1 MSIAPIEFIVV
12 NHRAP
17 KQLAQ
22 LPIVLIMTMVMGSGC
37 AKDDPVDAP
46 VAPLAPSPES
56 AAGIRVHPDEATFLY
71 RYFPTGKRKA
81 RTVSAIER
89 VPAEN
94 RSTVLV
100 VPGDQEVP
108 PGLVYVADLRK
119 AAADGTYPYQVMEVA
134 ALDRVLDDTRGQAPS
149 TIEAPAKGKSAKTAG
164 KEGKVILYSASWCSA
179 CTKARRWLTNKGIPF
194 QERDVEKD
202 PGARSDMLQRAKSAG
217 VSPSQLQGV
226 PVIWAKGQIMMGF
239 DPKAVLRAL
248 GS

>member
-1 MSIAPIEFIVV
+1 MD
-12 NHRAP
+12 
-17 KQLAQ
+17 
-22 LPIVLIMTMVMGSGC
+22 G
-37 AKDDPVDAP
+37 P
-46 VAPLAPSPES
+46 VAPSAPSAES

-81 RTVSAIER
+81 RTVSSIER

-119 AAADGTYPYQVMEVA
+119 ANADGTFPYQVMEVA
-134 ALDRVLDDTRGQAPS
+134 ALDRVLDDTRGEAPS
-149 TIEAPAKGKSAKTAG
+149 MVSPPSTEKSIRTAG
-164 KEGKVILYSASWCSA
+164 KEQKVILYSASWCGA

-202 PGARSDMLQRAKSAG
+202 PGARPDMIQRAKSAG

-226 PVIWAKGQIMMGF
+226 PVIWANGQIMMGF
-239 DPKAVLRAL
+239 DPNAVIRACRARSRS
-248 GS
+248 GR